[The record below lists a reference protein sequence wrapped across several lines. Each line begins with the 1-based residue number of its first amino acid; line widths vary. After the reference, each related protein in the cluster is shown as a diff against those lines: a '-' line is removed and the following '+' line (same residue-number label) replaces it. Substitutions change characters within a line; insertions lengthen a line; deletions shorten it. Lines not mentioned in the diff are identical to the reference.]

1 MNYIMEDSYY
11 SFIFLLYVYCTI
23 IFTRLYY
30 LKFESVIKVIIIT
43 LLFDII
49 FPLIICISVGVLIS
63 FYLS

>member
-1 MNYIMEDSYY
+1 MTLIILLY
-11 SFIFLLYVYCTI
+11 SFFMYIALL
-23 IFTRLYY
+23 FTRLYY

>member
-1 MNYIMEDSYY
+1 MYIA
-11 SFIFLLYVYCTI
+11 LL
-23 IFTRLYY
+23 FTRLYY

>member
-23 IFTRLYY
+23 IYSLYY